1 MHVYTDINIQIILY
15 KMYFLALR
23 LVVLL
28 YVCPNCLLCMSRA
41 CDLRN
46 FSATPAVYKAL
57 PRFDVHFPIQL
68 GRKEEGWECA
78 AVPRDRRPAGQ
89 Y

>member
-28 YVCPNCLLCMSRA
+28 YVP
-41 CDLRN
+41 
-46 FSATPAVYKAL
+46 
-57 PRFDVHFPIQL
+57 
-68 GRKEEGWECA
+68 
-78 AVPRDRRPAGQ
+78 
-89 Y
+89 